1 MYLPM
6 LSRVA
11 LTLLATLCP
20 LLAAAQSAVPA
31 SGGELRILQMD
42 TLLAGDASAI
52 TVAGSGAQVVPLWA
66 SQDGRLL
73 AIVGLAHGNGAPTLP
88 PSPAFGGLSDLR
100 IIDATDLFS
109 TGLRWRIGSGLRADV
124 VVGVQSAAALSSSP
138 LASLACADNACLPG
152 AAAYLPNVLAG
163 TIGAG
168 WTSSSNSMDLSF
180 GLTWLDAGDAKPS
193 MLIPGAFAASGF
205 DLAVFALPG
214 TQALRLESAANAS
227 ARGSWQLDRG
237 SMIDLTAGLGRA
249 QLAPFWYGV
258 PGGALDVSQASLELG
273 IANGSLRGSV
283 VGHVMNADDPT
294 VAIGTRRWS
303 GLDLGV
309 SWRTPWRGE
318 VSLGAQN
325 LWSLPLDTNATREAD
340 SAQARMPYVQYRQD
354 L

>member
-1 MYLPM
+1 M

-11 LTLLATLCP
+11 FMMLATLCP
-20 LLAAAQSAVPA
+20 LLAAAQSAAPA
-31 SGGELRILQMD
+31 STGELRILQMD
-42 TLLAGDASAI
+42 TLLAGDAS
-52 TVAGSGAQVVPLWA
+52 TTTLAGSASQVVPLWA

-109 TGLRWRIGSGLRADV
+109 TGLRWRIGSALRADV
-124 VVGVQSAAALSSSP
+124 AVGLQSSGALSSSP

-152 AAAYLPNVLAG
+152 VAAYLPNMLAG

-168 WTSSSNSMDLSF
+168 WTSASNRMDLSF
-180 GLTWLDAGDAKPS
+180 GLTWLDARDTVGS
-193 MLIPGAFAASGF
+193 LLTPGGFAASGF

-214 TQALRLESAANAS
+214 NQALRLDSAAQAS
-227 ARGSWQLDRG
+227 ARGSWQLERG
-237 SMIDLTAGLGRA
+237 PRIDLAAGLGRA
-249 QLAPFWYGV
+249 QLAPSWYGA
-258 PGGALDVSQASLELG
+258 PGGAFDASQASLELG
-273 IANGSLRGSV
+273 IASGSLRGSI
-283 VGHVMNADDPT
+283 VGHVISAEE
-294 VAIGTRRWS
+294 ASAALGTRRWS

-325 LWSLPLDTNATREAD
+325 LWSLPVDTNATRDAD